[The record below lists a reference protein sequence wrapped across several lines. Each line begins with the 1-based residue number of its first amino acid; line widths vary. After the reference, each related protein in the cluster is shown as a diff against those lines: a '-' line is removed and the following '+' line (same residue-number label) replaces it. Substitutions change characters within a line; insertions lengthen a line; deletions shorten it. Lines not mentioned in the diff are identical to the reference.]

1 MSNQQTKLL
10 YFYLRDSFCL
20 FIGSV
25 FAKVVKDN
33 HDMTR
38 QKSVNTKNAM
48 QKGEYDMWRWY
59 FWLIAIDRNR
69 SIKKDILL

>member
-48 QKGEYDMWRWY
+48 QKGEYDMWR
-59 FWLIAIDRNR
+59 
-69 SIKKDILL
+69 